1 MKMFRIIGRS
11 IKDAFRSIFRNFS
24 LSMASI
30 SCTAVTLVLVA
41 IALLITYNVRAITQN
56 IEEVLTIVVFVDKD
70 ASESDIEA
78 LKNDINFIKNVDASK
93 TEYNTQ
99 DEIKESLSSDED
111 IKEILDILDEV
122 PFQSTFVVSVKDVK
136 KITETANE
144 IKKLDKVTK
153 IKYGESLVN
162 KIVSMFDVVKNICI
176 IAVVGLILVTAFL
189 ISNTIK
195 ITIFSR
201 RQEINIM
208 RLVGTSNIVIRLP
221 FLIEG
226 FVLGVIGSLLP
237 IILTIYGY
245 TFLFD
250 FIGGKLFTDLI
261 ILVSPNEIIYL
272 TSLVVLIVGGIV
284 GMFGSTRAVR
294 RYLKI

>member
-1 MKMFRIIGRS
+1 MKLFRIIGKS
-11 IKDAFRSIFRNFS
+11 VKDAFKSVFRNFS

-30 SCTAVTLVLVA
+30 SCTAVTLILVA
-41 IALLITYNVRAITQN
+41 IALLITYNVRSITKD
-56 IEEVLTIVVFVDKD
+56 IEDVLTIVVFVDTKATSGD
-70 ASESDIEA
+70 VEN
-78 LKNDINFIKNVDASK
+78 LKNDINFISNVDAKK

-99 DEIKESLSSDED
+99 SDIVSSLKKDESM
-111 IKEILDILDEV
+111 KEILEILDDA
-122 PFQSTFVVSVKDVK
+122 PIQSTFVIRVKDVK
-136 KITETANE
+136 KLTDTAKE
-144 IKKLDKVTK
+144 IEKMEFVTRV
-153 IKYGESLVN
+153 KYGENLVN
-162 KIVSMFDVVKNICI
+162 KIVSMFDVVKNACI
-176 IAVVGLILVTAFL
+176 IAVAALILVTAFL

-208 RLVGTSNIVIRLP
+208 RLVGTSNIVIKMP

-226 FVLGVIGSLLP
+226 FVLGVIGSLVPVL
-237 IILTIYGY
+237 LTIYGY

-250 FIGGKLFTDLI
+250 FVGGKLFTDLI
-261 ILVSPNEIIYL
+261 VLVKPNEIIYL
-272 TSLVVLIVGGIV
+272 TSLVIMIVGGIV